1 MTTGTDDDIHLEV
14 SLSISDLVLM
24 REALDSHEYWQ
35 LGECLPR
42 NNGLVFIPGDA
53 LDHDRYWSGVEPTDE
68 QAAAMGLV
76 LECRA
81 LAERLSDL
89 AQIARSRPSQ

>member
-1 MTTGTDDDIHLEV
+1 MTTGADDDVHFEV

-35 LGECLPR
+35 LRAGLPR
-42 NNGLVFIPGDA
+42 NCGLVFIPGDA
-53 LDHDRYWSGVEPTDE
+53 LGDDRYWSGVEPTEE
-68 QAAAMGLV
+68 QATAIDLV

-81 LAERLSDL
+81 LTERLADL
-89 AQIARSRPSQ
+89 A